1 MKSKYVFALAPLACF
16 LAACASTTTPNE
28 LVRARTAYNGVSQG
42 MARELAPADVRVAR
56 QTLDVAERSFD
67 DDGDSDETKDL
78 AYAAQ
83 RRAECADAKARTQFA
98 LQQER
103 DAVMREKIVHEQV
116 DKANKAKLEAALE
129 KERQDKQ
136 AADRRMAELNQIAS
150 VRKDDRGTIITVP
163 GSSLFPAGKSTLL
176 PAARAKLTQLAT
188 VLAEQDPSIKIQIE
202 GYTDSAGS
210 VKTNDRLSQ
219 ARAETVRGFLA
230 SSGVPTGRLTATGMG
245 SANPVGSNATAEGR
259 ASNRRVEIVVQDAK
273 APSKEIR

>member
-1 MKSKYVFALAPLACF
+1 MKSKYVFALAPLAGL
-16 LAACASTTTPNE
+16 LAACASTSPPNE

-42 MARELAPADVRVAR
+42 MAHELAPADVRTAR

-103 DAVMREKIVHEQV
+103 DAVVREKVVHEQI

-129 KERQDKQ
+129 KERKDQQ
-136 AADRRMAELNQIAS
+136 AADRRMAELSQIAS
-150 VRKDDRGTIITVP
+150 VRKDDRGTILTVP
-163 GSSLFPAGKSTLL
+163 GSTLFSAGKSTLL
-176 PAARAKLTQLAT
+176 PSAKSKLTQLAT

-210 VKTNDRLSQ
+210 TKSNDRLSQ
-219 ARAETVRGFLA
+219 ARADAVRVFLA
-230 SSGVPTGRLTATGMG
+230 SNGVPDGRLTAVGMG
-245 SANPVGSNATAEGR
+245 SANPVGSNTTAEGR
-259 ASNRRVEIVVQDAK
+259 ADNRRVEIVVQNAK
-273 APSKEIR
+273 ELNKEVR